1 MNFCYFSQLWPKQ
14 SFSAAHERTFGI
26 IERLIHNKIK
36 TYYITPQDKK
46 KADHIRQYIDL
57 KCHQADPSNSSRVN
71 HVLSR
76 IVSPTVSIFDTHVSE
91 CLYSHYVHQV
101 FQNCAKVLD
110 LQDLHSLRLKR
121 EGLLTQELI
130 NKQVLQA
137 KPELGDEV
145 TDKEMASIIRSDLI
159 IACSDYEMELIKHL
173 NKKVQLVTFFYPTTR
188 SLDEE
193 DKQALELKR
202 HHYKRRHF
210 VFLGNM
216 SHRPNYDAVKR
227 LRDRIWP
234 IINKA
239 LPQAQ
244 LHIYGSNFPQDFVTK
259 ESDGFMCKGLMK
271 EIDIL
276 GKYRVMLAPL
286 RFGAGVKGKITDA
299 WREMLPVVT
308 TPIGAEGL
316 FLQSSQALKYECVNQ
331 IQSRFYSDMEPDRLT
346 PQIKKEGLD
355 EEDFMRKYYAYENTE
370 EMAKKLIFGGSFNNW
385 TDEQFADEAIKLY
398 QNEDLWLEAVENSQ
412 NILKRRM
419 DTLVNEKLLMKS
431 LSETQTNLPSMRRSD
446 VLQKLT
452 WSETLRSN
460 YHFAKYLD
468 QKRKNVELQ
477 AKLKSQD

>member
-26 IERLIHNKIK
+26 IERFIHNNIK

-46 KADHIRQYIDL
+46 KAEHIRQYIDL
-57 KCHQADPSNSSRVN
+57 KCHQADPSNTSRVN

-76 IVSPTVSIFDTHVSE
+76 IQSPSVSVFDTHVSE

-121 EGLLTQELI
+121 ENLLTSELM
-130 NKQVLQA
+130 NKEVLKA
-137 KPELGDEV
+137 KPELGDEL
-145 TDKEMASIIRSDLI
+145 TDKEMAAIIRSDLI

-188 SLDEE
+188 PLDEE
-193 DKQALELKR
+193 DKQAIELKQY
-202 HHYKRRHF
+202 HYKRRHF

-227 LRDRIWP
+227 LKDKIWP
-234 IINKA
+234 IIVKA

-244 LHIYGSNFPQDFVTK
+244 LHIYGSNFPAEFKTD
-259 ESDGFMCKGLMK
+259 EYNGFICKGLMK

-299 WREMLPVVT
+299 WREMLPVIT

-316 FLQSSQALKYECVNQ
+316 FLESSQAIKYECVNQ
-331 IQSRFYSDMEPDRLT
+331 IQSKFYSDMEPDRLT
-346 PQIKKEGLD
+346 PQIRKESL
-355 EEDFMRKYYAYENTE
+355 EEENFMKEYYTYDNTE
-370 EMAKKLIFGGSFNNW
+370 EMAKKLTFGGSFNNW
-385 TDEQFADEAIKLY
+385 TDEQFADEAIKMY
-398 QNEDLWLEAVENSQ
+398 QDEQLWFNAVDNSQ
-412 NILKRRM
+412 KILKRRM
-419 DTLVNEKLLMKS
+419 DTIVNEKLLMKAI
-431 LSETQTNLPSMRRSD
+431 SETQTNLASMRRQD
-446 VLQKLT
+446 ILQKLT

-468 QKRKNVELQ
+468 EKRKNLELTG
-477 AKLKSQD
+477 KLKQIN